1 MMSCNLVNWEIS
13 EKTIRWEWTASSD
26 GAVLLFSIFLLG
38 LFTHAFLRVLL
49 WTVLTRVN
57 KSLFFPSTSQEIPSF
72 IFQVLQ
78 TEFYPCDF
86 SEPVK
91 FENGSLRFWSALCED
106 NSCNFGTNMSLFV
119 SLFSSGKT
127 KQKNP
132 TLFNSVSSKFG
143 FIAKSMW
150 SEKLHF
156 IAESLKDLLFQLVVK
171 V

>member
-1 MMSCNLVNWEIS
+1 MKRPLDENG
-13 EKTIRWEWTASSD
+13 RWVPMELF
-26 GAVLLFSIFLLG
+26 VLLFSIFLLG

-49 WTVLTRVN
+49 WTILTQVN
-57 KSLFFPSTSQEIPSF
+57 KSLFFLSTSQEIPSF

-78 TEFYPCDF
+78 TEFYPSDF

-91 FENGSLRFWSALCED
+91 FENWSLRFWSALCKD
-106 NSCNFGTNMSLFV
+106 NRCNFGTNMSLFV
-119 SLFSSGKT
+119 SLLSSGKT

-132 TLFNSVSSKFG
+132 TLTVSSKFG

-156 IAESLKDLLFQLVVK
+156 TVGSLKNSLFQLVVK